1 MIEVLGVKHAD
12 KIVPVEEDE
21 SPRDPLSEN
30 MAFLKSKP
38 TKAFMYQDH
47 DAHIATHMAM
57 MQDPIVQQMI
67 GQSPMAQQVQ
77 GAIMA
82 HLSEHLGFKY
92 RKEVEEMVGVPLPAP
107 DQELPADI
115 EVQLSRLIAQG
126 AQQLL
131 QKNQAAAAQQQQQ
144 QQQQDPLLQLQQQEL
159 EIKKMDTQRKV
170 QKDQIDSQLALQRL
184 QLEQA
189 RIEADR
195 EKDRNRIQS
204 QELQTK
210 AKIQTDLYKSQA
222 GHAAKANQPP
232 KQNKPNFNQGN
243 Q

>member
-1 MIEVLGVKHAD
+1 
-12 KIVPVEEDE
+12 
-21 SPRDPLSEN
+21 
-30 MAFLKSKP
+30 
-38 TKAFMYQDH
+38 MYQDH
-47 DAHIATHMAM
+47 DAHIAAHTAL
-57 MQDPIVQQMI
+57 MQDPAVQQMI

-82 HLSEHLGFKY
+82 HLAEHLGFKY
-92 RKEVEEMVGVPLPAP
+92 RKEVEEMIGVPLPAP

-126 AQQLL
+126 SQQLL

-184 QLEQA
+184 QLEKA
-189 RIEADR
+189 RIDADR
-195 EKDRNRIQS
+195 EKDLNRIQS
-204 QELQTK
+204 QEKQTK
-210 AKIQTDLYKSQA
+210 VKIQTDLYKSQA
-222 GHAAKANQPP
+222 SKSNQQPNQN
-232 KQNKPNFNQGN
+232 KQNFNRGN
-243 Q
+243 K